1 MRSRFILVPEVRE
14 EKKRQSLL
22 DNFNEKVYEF
32 FELNTEFKS
41 IESRISGEK
50 RPKMDQ
56 IKTMEAYMNQ
66 QRDRKNFIEYDDLK
80 VLEQHLADYLIL
92 QTDTHKDKATEKVF
106 LSLFIIWEGCM
117 VNIVWVALTSLLISV
132 V

>member
-1 MRSRFILVPEVRE
+1 MI
-14 EKKRQSLL
+14 

-92 QTDTHKDKATEKVF
+92 QTDTQKDKAGEKV
-106 LSLFIIWEGCM
+106 
-117 VNIVWVALTSLLISV
+117 LLLRLRD
-132 V
+132 